1 MITYFALGFIGFTIL
16 SSASDAFWWSS
27 GEQTL
32 AQIWIT
38 LTSSMHFTILRPL
51 IGMYVLL
58 RFGLFDTSEDMKP
71 KAKMMVII
79 LIVIATSALLELV
92 QAIVPMNEM
101 LSAALLGILVA
112 FGIGW
117 EERSFDNLVNA
128 PSSMRDGVE
137 DKWYP
142 HIEIKESLFKGLDIG
157 MALLVSAFL
166 LIAYLQ
172 WQTNAIFE
180 LAVRR
185 VNGEW

>member
-1 MITYFALGFIGFTIL
+1 
-16 SSASDAFWWSS
+16 
-27 GEQTL
+27 
-32 AQIWIT
+32 
-38 LTSSMHFTILRPL
+38 
-51 IGMYVLL
+51 
-58 RFGLFDTSEDMKP
+58 MKP

-101 LSAALLGILVA
+101 LSAALLGIIVA

-117 EERSFDNLVNA
+117 EERSFDNIVNA

-142 HIEIKESLFKGLDIG
+142 HIELEESLFKGLDIG